1 MPAIVGISLNVV
13 SGIFGFLPGGLTT
26 SGAVV
31 TVEKPE
37 RFCEGFSKQLVEIIN
52 QKLPKASDFDFHS
65 LRQFPQ
71 RVPAR
76 RGMPQ
81 TQLGE
86 TENDSMSNLDGKADR
101 RS

>member
-1 MPAIVGISLNVV
+1 
-13 SGIFGFLPGGLTT
+13 
-26 SGAVV
+26 
-31 TVEKPE
+31 
-37 RFCEGFSKQLVEIIN
+37 VEIIN

-86 TENDSMSNLDGKADR
+86 TGNDSMSNLDGKADC